1 MSDELIRRLHEQR
14 MRAWEAAKEILDRA
28 SGENRG
34 LTAEEKAAYER
45 ANAEMNE
52 LRQQID
58 DMVAQR
64 EANKAIEAKIAEI
77 RSRPVVDDAAER
89 RAGDAVE
96 ELRAW
101 MRGDRGGRVFDLV
114 PESRD
119 LSKGTATAGGNT
131 VPTSFYR
138 QLQEHMIEV
147 SGVLAARPWVMRTAT
162 GENIQVP
169 KTTAHSSSAG
179 IVAEGGALQENDPTF
194 GLVTVGAYKYG
205 FLIQVT
211 HELLNDTGV
220 DLLGYLARQA
230 GRALGNGLGVHLVT
244 GTGTGQP
251 QGVATAA
258 TAGKTGAG
266 PTPTAEDLIDL
277 YHSVISP
284 YRNSASCA
292 WLMNDATVAAIR
304 KLRDDSGASAGTGQF
319 LWQPGLQAGDP
330 DTILGKPV
338 YVDPFVADAEEG
350 EKSVLFGDF
359 STYLVR
365 QVETIRI
372 ERSEDYAFNTDLVTF
387 RFIIRGDGRQIDTT
401 GAIKAFVGGAGG
413 GGGD

>member
-1 MSDELIRRLHEQR
+1 MNEEFMKRLHEER
-14 MRAWEAAKEILDRA
+14 MRAWEQVKALLERA
-28 SGENRG
+28 
-34 LTAEEKAAYER
+34 AEEKRDLTGEEEEQYRRLNER
-45 ANAEMNE
+45 VDSLGQRIDDLMEQQRSIKRVEDAFEE
-52 LRQQID
+52 LRS
-58 DMVAQR
+58 
-64 EANKAIEAKIAEI
+64 K
-77 RSRPVVDDAAER
+77 PVVDDAAEK
-89 RAGDAVE
+89 RAGNAVE

-179 IVAEGGALQENDPTF
+179 IVAEGGALSESDPTF

-230 GRALGNGLGVHLVT
+230 GRALGNGLGAHLVT

-401 GAIKAFVGGAGG
+401 GSIKAFVGGAGG
-413 GGGD
+413 GA